1 MVTFLFLFYCANI
14 NFVEK
19 KKKSNLTPEQ
29 EEKQAIEMENKILA
43 VLMPAVGG
51 VAFILGLVG
60 FILTITAE
68 TPNVPIAVF
77 LLLVAILGAGGI
89 AYGVYHLILKQRKK
103 LHKEEVVPSETP
115 NEKPAA

>member
-1 MVTFLFLFYCANI
+1 M
-14 NFVEK
+14 EK
-19 KKKSNLTPEQ
+19 KKNSNLTPEQ
-29 EEKQAIEMENKILA
+29 QEKLEIEKENKILK

-51 VAFILGLVG
+51 AAFILGLVG
-60 FILTITAE
+60 FILTVTV
-68 TPNVPIAVF
+68 NVAIAIF
-77 LLLVAILGAGGI
+77 LLIVAILGAGGI